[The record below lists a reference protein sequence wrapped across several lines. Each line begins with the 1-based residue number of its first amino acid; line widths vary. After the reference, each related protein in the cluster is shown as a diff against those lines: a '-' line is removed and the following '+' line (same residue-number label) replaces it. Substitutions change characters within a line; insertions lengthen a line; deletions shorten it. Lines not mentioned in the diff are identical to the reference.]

1 MVLSQSRNGIKNL
14 KKQIQMGPRFH
25 DKFEKATE
33 ELDAS
38 VLGLLRVKKNT
49 LYIYRDGS
57 KPWYLVNPKIAGKW
71 MFIPLKIYL

>member
-49 LYIYRDGS
+49 LYIYIGMGQ
-57 KPWYLVNPKIAGKW
+57 NPGT
-71 MFIPLKIYL
+71 

>member
-25 DKFEKATE
+25 EKFEKATE

-38 VLGLLRVKKNT
+38 VVGLLRVKTNT
-49 LYIYRDGS
+49 LYIYIWGWV
-57 KPWYLVNPKIAGKW
+57 KTLVPSEPQNS
-71 MFIPLKIYL
+71 